1 MCDDSGP
8 CAENELN
15 YMISRSDAYPW
26 AVTPTCA
33 TLNKSHTLPCCDVN
47 AHPCAVT
54 PTCAT
59 LNKSHTLPCCDVN
72 AHPCAVTP
80 TCAIPSKSNTLPCCD
95 VNAHPCA
102 ADMYVRCGGNH
113 TLHCCTGGAPLLV
126 AHLLNVLPVR
136 YLTLPCAR
144 NTPLGWKLIGTAA
157 CVPAFLR
164 FVRTAPRA
172 HTAQKHKK
180 HN

>member
-15 YMISRSDAYPW
+15 DLISRSD
-26 AVTPTCA
+26 
-33 TLNKSHTLPCCDVN
+33 

-80 TCAIPSKSNTLPCCD
+80 TCAIPRKANTLPCCD

-102 ADMYVRCGGNH
+102 ADMYVRYGGNH
-113 TLHCCTGGAPLLV
+113 TPHCCTGGAPFE
-126 AHLLNVLPVR
+126 R
-136 YLTLPCAR
+136 RPCGIPTSTMCYTEH
-144 NTPLGWKLIGTAA
+144 TPSSRCKLIGTAA

-164 FVRTAPRA
+164 FVGTAPRA
-172 HTAQKHKK
+172 HIAQEHKK
-180 HN
+180 TQLSCRLPSFRCMRYSSTR